1 MPVSPTDFSLWARLT
16 GNKYPSNAEE
26 KARIAPDVHRFIQNM
41 DKQGAVGVSNPKEKE
56 NKDSLGKKIAKGAL
70 VAGGIAAGIAA
81 AKNKR
86 VQDIAQRAA
95 STTRNK
101 IDDFLVNL
109 GRAQDVDIDIVD
121 ASGDVTPDPSVQQS
135 NVAPQQDLR
144 EPTVIDAEQVLNDAR
159 KIVNRE
165 TSIDVT
171 PDPRQQQSNVAPQ
184 LKSGP
189 ESIKPGGLGSRIVG
203 PLPDVSIEDSVDFD
217 IARSPDDP
225 TYGAYGED
233 VQLGNVKDIMREQEQ
248 LAAFTGE
255 TSPGIDP
262 VSGVSYED
270 IKQKLQNTA
279 AARGVKPP
287 SLIERVEQKK
297 AELKNSF
304 KPAVGGKTFQTSGA
318 VGSEDV
324 YGDIGDA
331 KLRARRTFGPTI
343 DAIKEMN
350 PDRNVS
356 RMGRQMLD
364 QAQKDRDFD
373 ISYITARNS
382 GMSDADAVQVA
393 RETAGFNPDAPVGKP
408 TQYRNLLGTLKTSSP
423 LKPRVDDLINLVQ
436 TGQKVKLP
444 EGAQEPG
451 ALVQI
456 SANNATPDNKAIK
469 VGAEIGGSTLTDQQ
483 ATKMAV
489 DNVLDNARDAY
500 EKQVST
506 IVEAGKTKGGS
517 ISTADRAERFLQRA
531 RPDVVKNYEAAIEQ
545 DLEKTTGLNPED
557 ASNIAGSIINPI
569 TGQREVSSVQKSG
582 SKIAVKGATRSPF
595 NERSIPNIDPE
606 TNQGTIKT
614 AVGTAVRG
622 RAPSYDQARF
632 VERTREDINDPKG
645 GTLPD
650 IQGGISGPSAQELL
664 ERKSG
669 ELMQYTGKRPAGQE
683 FTSETRLS
691 PTTVPNTDI
700 DPQTGKP
707 KGGVK
712 LGPLVET
719 AGAKPLGERAP
730 RTPVRRIISPAA
742 DQGDSGP
749 GVGIYGEGTGYL
761 PGPFSSTA
769 EKAPTDTFGKTS
781 PFKGVSDS
789 TLTKLKSDMKPGT
802 KSFESVDKEQRG
814 RASMD
819 AARELRKIQTSGDPS
834 TSTERV
840 AKFLDNLKKQQGG

>member
-1 MPVSPTDFSLWARLT
+1 MVISPNDFSLWSRLT
-16 GNKYPSNAEE
+16 GNKYPSTPKERAQKGPE
-26 KARIAPDVHRFIQNM
+26 VHNFIQNL
-41 DKQGAVGVSNPKEKE
+41 DKEGMLGGKE
-56 NKDSLGKKIAKGAL
+56 NKEQKKDNNLGKKIATGAL

-81 AKNKR
+81 ARDKR

-109 GRAQDVDIDIVD
+109 GRAQDVDVDIVD
-121 ASGDVTPDPSVQQS
+121 ASGDVTPDP
-135 NVAPQQDLR
+135 
-144 EPTVIDAEQVLNDAR
+144 
-159 KIVNRE
+159 
-165 TSIDVT
+165 
-171 PDPRQQQSNVAPQ
+171 RQQQSEVVGYATSTNPFSNRDNRIEMGKAYDKSDQYQEVAAGPRIAEQ
-184 LKSGP
+184 QKSLPEGP
-189 ESIKPGGLGSRIVG
+189 G
-203 PLPDVSIEDSVDFD
+203 
-217 IARSPDDP
+217 
-225 TYGAYGED
+225 
-233 VQLGNVKDIMREQEQ
+233 
-248 LAAFTGE
+248 
-255 TSPGIDP
+255 
-262 VSGVSYED
+262 
-270 IKQKLQNTA
+270 
-279 AARGVKPP
+279 
-287 SLIERVEQKK
+287 LIERVGQKK
-297 AELKNSF
+297 AAMADTF
-304 KPAVGGKTFQTSGA
+304 KPAIEGETFQTSGA
-318 VGSEDV
+318 ISKDDT
-324 YGDIGDA
+324 YSDIGDA
-331 KLRARRTFGPTI
+331 TLRARRTFRPTL
-343 DAIKEMN
+343 DALKEMD
-350 PDRNVS
+350 PSRKDLG
-356 RMGRQMLD
+356 RMGRQMLN
-364 QAQKDRDFD
+364 QAQQDRDFD
-373 ISYITARNS
+373 IAYIDARNR
-382 GMSDADAVQVA
+382 GLDDTNAVMLA
-393 RETAGFNPDAPVGKP
+393 RETAGFDGTAAVRKP
-408 TQYRNLLGTLKTSSP
+408 TEYRKLLGTLQTSSP
-423 LKPRVDDLINLVQ
+423 LKPRVDDLINLVE
-436 TGQKVKLP
+436 TGQRIKLP
-444 EGAQEPG
+444 EGVQEGG

-456 SANNATPDNKAIK
+456 APNNKTPDNKSIK
-469 VGAEIGGSTLTDQQ
+469 VGATIGGPTLTDQH
-483 ATKMAV
+483 ATEMAV

-531 RPDVVKNYEAAIEQ
+531 KPDVVKNYEAAIEQ

-632 VERTREDINDPKG
+632 VERTRGDINDPKG
-645 GTLPD
+645 GTIPD

-669 ELMQYTGKRPAGQE
+669 ELMQYTGKRPPGEVAGRDE
-683 FTSETRLS
+683 ET
-691 PTTVPNTDI
+691 
-700 DPQTGKP
+700 
-707 KGGVK
+707 K
-712 LGPLVET
+712 L
-719 AGAKPLGERAP
+719 LGDRAP
-730 RTPVRRIISPAA
+730 RTPVRRVISPAA

-769 EKAPTDTFGKTS
+769 EKAPTDTSGKTS

-802 KSFESVDKEQRG
+802 KTFESVDKEQKG

-819 AARELRKIQTSGDPS
+819 AARELRKIQTSGDPN